1 MKAQAL
7 VPALALAAA
16 LLASPLA
23 EADSRHRS
31 ERGGG
36 PPAYGYSDRRPSH
49 GDYGQ
54 RSYGHRPNYGH
65 YGNGNRYGHGYGYG
79 YGPRR
84 PHYRSPRYYAPP
96 PAYYGYGYG
105 YGGYGYGGYDAYGYG
120 YYPPPPPPRYC
131 PPRPRVGI
139 WFGF

>member
-1 MKAQAL
+1 MKTQAL

-31 ERGGG
+31 QGGRRSS
-36 PPAYGYSDRRPSH
+36 AYGYSDQRPSH
-49 GDYGQ
+49 G
-54 RSYGHRPNYGH
+54 SYGY
-65 YGNGNRYGHGYGYG
+65 GNRYGGGHGYRNGYGY
-79 YGPRR
+79 R
-84 PHYRSPRYYAPP
+84 PSRPYYRSPRYYAPP
-96 PAYYGYGYG
+96 PAYYGYG

-120 YYPPPPPPRYC
+120 YYPPPPPPRYYR
-131 PPRPRVGI
+131 PRPRVGF

>member
-23 EADSRHRS
+23 EAGSRHRS
-31 ERGGG
+31 EGG
-36 PPAYGYSDRRPSH
+36 RRYAPH
-49 GDYGQ
+49 GDYGYRSNPGYFGHGYRPSY
-54 RSYGHRPNYGH
+54 RSY
-65 YGNGNRYGHGYGYG
+65 GYGYG
-79 YGPRR
+79 YR
-84 PHYRSPRYYAPP
+84 PYYRSPRYYAPP
-96 PAYYGYGYG
+96 PAYYGYG

-120 YYPPPPPPRYC
+120 YYPPPPPRYC
-131 PPRPRVGI
+131 PPRPRVGF

>member
-1 MKAQAL
+1 MKTQAL

-31 ERGGG
+31 EARPPVLGSRRLR
-36 PPAYGYSDRRPSH
+36 PPAEPRLATATARATATGRLRLPRYGYRP
-49 GDYGQ
+49 Y
-54 RSYGHRPNYGH
+54 
-65 YGNGNRYGHGYGYG
+65 
-79 YGPRR
+79 
-84 PHYRSPRYYAPP
+84 YRSPRYYAPP

-120 YYPPPPPPRYC
+120 YYPPPPPRATAA
-131 PPRPRVGI
+131 PRVGFGI

>member
-31 ERGGG
+31 ERGRR
-36 PPAYGYSDRRPSH
+36 PPAYGE
-49 GDYGQ
+49 YGHQ
-54 RSYGHRPNYGH
+54 QNRGSYGYRSSPGYRNGYG
-65 YGNGNRYGHGYGYG
+65 YHGYGY
-79 YGPRR
+79 R
-84 PHYRSPRYYAPP
+84 PVRPYYRSPRYYAPP

-120 YYPPPPPPRYC
+120 YYPPPRYC
-131 PPRPRVGI
+131 PPRPRVGF

>member
-31 ERGGG
+31 ERGRR
-36 PPAYGYSDRRPSH
+36 PTAHGYSDRRPSR
-49 GDYGQ
+49 G
-54 RSYGHRPNYGH
+54 SYGYRPSHGRP
-65 YGNGNRYGHGYGYG
+65 GYGHGSAYGHGYG

-84 PHYRSPRYYAPP
+84 PYYRSQRYYAPP

-105 YGGYGYGGYDAYGYG
+105 GYAYGGYDAYGYG
-120 YYPPPPPPRYC
+120 YYPPPPRYC
-131 PPRPRVGI
+131 PPRPCVGF

>member
-23 EADSRHRS
+23 EADSRHRP
-31 ERGGG
+31 ERGGR
-36 PPAYGYSDRRPSH
+36 PPGQGYYGRQPSH

-54 RSYGHRPNYGH
+54 RYYGHRPNYGH
-65 YGNGNRYGHGYGYG
+65 YGIGNRYGHGYG
-79 YGPRR
+79 PRR
-84 PHYRSPRYYAPP
+84 PYYRNPRYYAPP
-96 PAYYGYGYG
+96 PAYYGYG